1 MIKGSPSKV
10 KSSGAVAPK
19 TNGEKNPLIHGSET
33 NVEKKHKS

>member
-19 TNGEKNPLIHGSET
+19 TNGEKKPLIEEA